1 MAKITFG
8 FCSAEKAHAVQK
20 GIRAEGFRTI
30 NTNDEHGFYVHV
42 ITEES
47 NRSQLEGIRA
57 HELDL
62 LRANG

>member
-8 FCSAEKAHAVQK
+8 FCSAEKAHVVQK
-20 GIRAEGFRTI
+20 GIRAAGFRTI

-42 ITEES
+42 IAAEE
-47 NRSQLEGIRA
+47 NRSQLEDIRA
-57 HELDL
+57 RELEL